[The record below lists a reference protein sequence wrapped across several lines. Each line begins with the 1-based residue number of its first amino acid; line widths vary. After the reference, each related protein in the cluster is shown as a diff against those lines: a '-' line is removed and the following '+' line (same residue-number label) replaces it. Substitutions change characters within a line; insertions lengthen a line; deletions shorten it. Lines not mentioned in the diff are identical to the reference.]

1 MNRGLRPPQLGENE
15 MTKLTELE
23 RKCLKQNT
31 TELRRVAKIMGVLQ
45 TATNRI
51 TVRSHIT
58 DLQERL
64 AEVIDT
70 MESLKIVI
78 AQPLKNGTNQ

>member
-1 MNRGLRPPQLGENE
+1 M
-15 MTKLTELE
+15 TELE
-23 RKCLKQNT
+23 RICFKQNAT
-31 TELRRVAKIMGVLQ
+31 KLRRVAKVMSALQ
-45 TATNRI
+45 TTTNRI
-51 TVRSHIT
+51 AAQGRIV

-70 MESLKIVI
+70 MESLKVVI

>member
-1 MNRGLRPPQLGENE
+1 M
-15 MTKLTELE
+15 TELE
-23 RKCLKQNT
+23 RICLKQNA
-31 TELRRVAKIMGVLQ
+31 TELRRVAKIMSTLQ

-51 TVRSHIT
+51 AVQGRIVA
-58 DLQERL
+58 LQERL
-64 AEVIDT
+64 AEIIDT

>member
-1 MNRGLRPPQLGENE
+1 M
-15 MTKLTELE
+15 TELE
-23 RKCLKQNT
+23 RKCLKQNA
-31 TELRRVAKIMGVLQ
+31 TELRRVAKIMNNLQ
-45 TATNRI
+45 TESNGCLNNGRLTMPDRI
-51 TVRSHIT
+51 AVRSHIM

-64 AEVIDT
+64 VEVIAT

>member
-1 MNRGLRPPQLGENE
+1 M
-15 MTKLTELE
+15 TELE
-23 RKCLKQNT
+23 RICFKQNA
-31 TELRRVAKIMGVLQ
+31 TELRRIAKVMGTLQ

-51 TVRSHIT
+51 AAQGRIV

-70 MESLKIVI
+70 MESLKVVI